1 MRRGR
6 RKKARAF
13 GLRAET
19 LAALWLRLKFYKILA
34 RNFSARGGEIDL
46 IARRGDVIVFVEVK
60 ARPTLEQAFLA
71 IDAAKAARI
80 SRIAA
85 LWLCANR
92 WAVGRIFRGDAIY
105 IAPGRLPRHVEAAVP
120 LDLFV

>member
-1 MRRGR
+1 MTLKRQE
-6 RKKARAF
+6 ARTF

-19 LAALWLRLKFYKILA
+19 LAALWLRLKFYQILA

-46 IARRGDVIVFVEVK
+46 IARRGDVIAFVEVK
-60 ARPTLEQAFLA
+60 ARPTLDQAFIA
-71 IDAAKAARI
+71 IDTAKASRI
-80 SRIAA
+80 SRVAGFWLSAHPWAA
-85 LWLCANR
+85 
-92 WAVGRIFRGDAIY
+92 GRVLRGDAIF